1 MRHRVYE
8 RFKDNSE
15 VDFFGTGCNNPID
28 YKIEGLKD
36 YRFSIIIENS
46 IEDLYFTEK
55 LLDCFLS
62 GTIPIYVGCKKVLEF
77 FDENGIVFFD
87 GDEDLPEILSSL
99 NEVFYNSKLDSI
111 QRNFEVAKNYIHPER
126 FINDFINNNV

>member
-1 MRHRVYE
+1 M
-8 RFKDNSE
+8 
-15 VDFFGTGCNNPID
+15 
-28 YKIEGLKD
+28 
-36 YRFSIIIENS
+36 
-46 IEDLYFTEK
+46 
-55 LLDCFLS
+55 LDCFLS